1 MKNLAFTLLAAIVLG
16 SPLRAVAAALDEL
29 PGSELVTASLP
40 AVPVP
45 QRARQLICVDP
56 GHPNTFNAAT
66 TMVNGTNENRVNWQV
81 GVRLERILKE
91 QGYDVLL
98 TRNAELHYVENKD
111 RARLCNNGAA
121 LAVHLHCE
129 STPGTGF
136 ALYYPDR
143 PGVYDF
149 KNDPE
154 NGTRGPAAGVISGSR
169 PLADALAAGMTEGL
183 AGALRPQGVRGDS
196 RTAVGSRQGALT
208 YSIFSEIPTVTIE
221 MVVLTNKRDADFIKS
236 EAGQE
241 RMAGAIAAGI
251 KKYRAP

>member
-1 MKNLAFTLLAAIVLG
+1 MKHLILPLLAAVVLG

-29 PGSELVTASLP
+29 PGGELLTASLP

-66 TMVNGTNENRVNWQV
+66 TLVNGTNENRVNWQV

-121 LAVHLHCE
+121 LAVHPVSYTH
-129 STPGTGF
+129 
-136 ALYYPDR
+136 
-143 PGVYDF
+143 
-149 KNDPE
+149 
-154 NGTRGPAAGVISGSR
+154 
-169 PLADALAAGMTEGL
+169 
-183 AGALRPQGVRGDS
+183 
-196 RTAVGSRQGALT
+196 LT
-208 YSIFSEIPTVTIE
+208 LPT
-221 MVVLTNKRDADFIKS
+221 KRIV
-236 EAGQE
+236 
-241 RMAGAIAAGI
+241 
-251 KKYRAP
+251 